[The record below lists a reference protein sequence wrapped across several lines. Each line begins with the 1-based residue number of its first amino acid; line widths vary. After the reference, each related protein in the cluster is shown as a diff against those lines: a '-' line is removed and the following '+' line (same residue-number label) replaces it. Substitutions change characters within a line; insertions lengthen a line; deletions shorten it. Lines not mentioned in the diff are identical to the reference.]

1 MVLGA
6 AARCLVA
13 ARSLARLCSAVRPLA
28 GALGAARRLGC
39 ELTGGQLLPLCGA
52 QIAARRRDTCSSACC
67 ESSALTSECC
77 GSLRGLKMRAL
88 VVNGGTSSWHRALIG
103 LCWPQ
108 RGIDPQLPPVVM
120 DRTRPQ
126 RHRPGQIPGAR
137 DAARVQLTSQLPS
150 AFRHAS
156 ITPLLGHGTVGLSR
170 DRMKPVPTKPSS
182 LARQTTAFG
191 AFKDGKEMRTCS
203 RDMHRCR
210 ACICRADA
218 VGREA

>member
-1 MVLGA
+1 MVLVLARRVAFRGLSGSGVFGVGFGA

-13 ARSLARLCSAVRPLA
+13 ARSLARLCSALRPLA

-108 RGIDPQLPPVVM
+108 RGIVPKHPPVVVE
-120 DRTRPQ
+120 RTRPQ
-126 RHRPGQIPGAR
+126 RHRPGQILGVGPR
-137 DAARVQLTSQLPS
+137 SPRDDDAARVPLT
-150 AFRHAS
+150 
-156 ITPLLGHGTVGLSR
+156 
-170 DRMKPVPTKPSS
+170 PSS
-182 LARQTTAFG
+182 HARSGT
-191 AFKDGKEMRTCS
+191 
-203 RDMHRCR
+203 R
-210 ACICRADA
+210 ASLRH
-218 VGREA
+218 

>member
-1 MVLGA
+1 MVLVLARRVAFRGLSGLGVLVLVFGA

-77 GSLRGLKMRAL
+77 GSLCGLQMRAL
-88 VVNGGTSSWHRALIG
+88 VVNGGTSSWHRVLIG

-108 RGIDPQLPPVVM
+108 RGIVPQLPPVVADM
-120 DRTRPQ
+120 TRPQ
-126 RHRPGQIPGAR
+126 RRRPGLISEGRPALAAGRRRAR
-137 DAARVQLTSQLPS
+137 PAHSQPPS

-156 ITPLLGHGTVGLSR
+156 TTPPQRNWTAGLRS
-170 DRMKPVPTKPSS
+170 
-182 LARQTTAFG
+182 
-191 AFKDGKEMRTCS
+191 
-203 RDMHRCR
+203 
-210 ACICRADA
+210 
-218 VGREA
+218 